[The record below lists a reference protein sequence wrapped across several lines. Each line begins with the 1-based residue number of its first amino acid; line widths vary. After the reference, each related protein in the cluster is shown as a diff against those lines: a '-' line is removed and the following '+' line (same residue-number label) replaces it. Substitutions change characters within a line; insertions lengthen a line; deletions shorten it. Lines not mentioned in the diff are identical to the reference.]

1 MQRRDFIN
9 AGSAMLGAIALGMS
23 ATANA
28 DNEIKESN
36 NPGLSGSSKMDN
48 RFSVEKDDAVFIF
61 ADLHPGL
68 VSTCNTIS
76 PESLTA
82 NVGGLAKC
90 AKVVSAPSYFLTVT
104 QNGKP
109 GELVPSLREYADTH
123 NTIFRKIADP
133 FQVSEITD
141 AIKRSGRKTLIV
153 AGYTAEVAVL
163 LTTLGG
169 IQAGYNVFIPVD
181 CIGSRSSRTEDAA
194 LRQAE
199 QAGGV
204 ITSLSTLAAQFAPD
218 FSQEPGKTILYVIA
232 SIKA

>member
-1 MQRRDFIN
+1 M
-9 AGSAMLGAIALGMS
+9 
-23 ATANA
+23 T
-28 DNEIKESN
+28 
-36 NPGLSGSSKMDN
+36 N
-48 RFSVEKDDAVFIF
+48 RFIVEKNDAIFIF
-61 ADLHPGL
+61 ADLHPSL

-76 PESLTA
+76 PEFLTS

-90 AKVVSAPSYFLTVT
+90 AKAVSAPSYFLTVT
-104 QNGKP
+104 QNGKQE
-109 GELVPSLREYADTH
+109 ELVPSLREYANPH

-141 AIKRSGRKTLIV
+141 AIKHSGRKTLIV

-181 CIGSRSSRTEDAA
+181 CIGSRSLRTEKAA
-194 LRQAE
+194 LSQAE
-199 QAGGV
+199 QAGSV
-204 ITSLSTLAAQFAPD
+204 ITSLSTVAAQLAPD
-218 FSQEPGKTILYVIA
+218 FSQEPGKTILSVIV

>member
-133 FQVSEITD
+133 FQVL
-141 AIKRSGRKTLIV
+141 R
-153 AGYTAEVAVL
+153 L
-163 LTTLGG
+163 LTPL
-169 IQAGYNVFIPVD
+169 NV
-181 CIGSRSSRTEDAA
+181 
-194 LRQAE
+194 LAE
-199 QAGGV
+199 KP
-204 ITSLSTLAAQFAPD
+204 L
-218 FSQEPGKTILYVIA
+218 
-232 SIKA
+232 

>member
-1 MQRRDFIN
+1 MT
-9 AGSAMLGAIALGMS
+9 S
-23 ATANA
+23 
-28 DNEIKESN
+28 
-36 NPGLSGSSKMDN
+36 
-48 RFSVEKDDAVFIF
+48 RFSVERDDAFFIF
-61 ADLHPGL
+61 ADLHPDL
-68 VSTCNTIS
+68 ISTCKTLS

-90 AKVVSAPSYFLTVT
+90 AKAVSAPLYFLTVT

-109 GELVPSLREYADTH
+109 GELVPSLREYADAH

-133 FQVSEITD
+133 FQVPEMND

-169 IQAGYNVFIPVD
+169 VKAGYDVFIPVD

-194 LRQAE
+194 LGQAK
-199 QAGGV
+199 QAGAV
-204 ITSLSTLAAQFAPD
+204 VTCLSTLAAQLAPD
-218 FSQEPGKTILYVIA
+218 FSQEPGKTMLSVIA
-232 SIKA
+232 SIKS

>member
-1 MQRRDFIN
+1 
-9 AGSAMLGAIALGMS
+9 
-23 ATANA
+23 
-28 DNEIKESN
+28 
-36 NPGLSGSSKMDN
+36 MDN

-90 AKVVSAPSYFLTVT
+90 AKAVSAPSYFLTVT

-169 IQAGYNVFIPVD
+169 IQAGYNEFIPVD

-218 FSQEPGKTILYVIA
+218 FSQEPGKTILSVIA

>member
-9 AGSAMLGAIALGMS
+9 AGSALLGATILGMS

-28 DNEIKESN
+28 DNKKKEVN
-36 NPGLSGSSKMDN
+36 NHGLSGSRQMTN
-48 RFSVEKDDAVFIF
+48 RFSVEKNDALFIF
-61 ADLHPGL
+61 ADLHPSL
-68 VSTCNTIS
+68 VNTCNTLS
-76 PESLTA
+76 PDSLTA

-90 AKVVSAPSYFLTVT
+90 AKAVSAPAYFLTVT

-109 GELVPSLREYADTH
+109 GELVPSLREYANMN
-123 NTIFRKIADP
+123 NTIFRKMADP

-141 AIKRSGRKTLIV
+141 AIERSGRKTLVV

-169 IQAGYNVFIPVD
+169 IQSGYKVFIPVD

-204 ITSLSTLAAQFAPD
+204 ITSLSTLAAQLAPD
-218 FSQEPGKTILYVIA
+218 FSQEPGKTILSVIA